1 MEIYPW
7 LQSDFER
14 LTERLEDLHHGLML
28 TGLVGIGKQAFAI
41 ILAQKLLCQEKD
53 TEGMTPCR
61 NCQSCRLFSAGT
73 HPDFHLLTSEHQV
86 VESENDL
93 MAAYSARYQDT
104 AAREKR
110 ASPSRVIPI
119 DQVRSLIQRFTTRSH
134 ISSHKVAVITPAE
147 GMNISSSN
155 ALLKL
160 LEEPPEDSTLILVST
175 QPGYLPATIRS
186 RCMNI
191 KLNAPD
197 TEQQKQWLMD
207 FMPQNESEMMMSLI
221 PDGPLA
227 VLKYYQQD
235 YLDQHQQ
242 MLKGVSA
249 IAMQQVNG
257 IEVAAKFSK
266 QEFRT
271 TLLWLQNFV
280 SDLIKWR
287 SGAKIPSWTGQTNLK
302 IEGISMQSLFFLYDK
317 IGFYK
322 KIAREQLNEQLAL
335 EDLMLIFQRV
345 LAR

>member
-7 LQSDFER
+7 LEPDFQR
-14 LTERLEDLHHGLML
+14 LTQRLEDLHHGLLL
-28 TGLVGIGKQAFAI
+28 TGLVGIGKQEFAI
-41 ILAQKLLCQEKD
+41 ALAQKILCQQEAATGPAGCGD
-53 TEGMTPCR
+53 
-61 NCQSCRLFSAGT
+61 CQSCRLFTAGT

-86 VESENDL
+86 VESEDDL
-93 MAAYSARYQDT
+93 ITAYSARYQDA

-110 ASPSRVIPI
+110 TSPSRVIPI
-119 DQVRSLIQRFTTRSH
+119 DQVRSLIQRFSTHSH
-134 ISSHKVAVITPAE
+134 ISAHKVAVISPAE
-147 GMNISSSN
+147 GMNISSAN

-160 LEEPPEDSTLILVST
+160 LEEPPSDSTLILVST
-175 QPGYLPATIRS
+175 HPGYLPATIRS
-186 RCMNI
+186 RCMIIN
-191 KLNAPD
+191 LDAPD
-197 TEQQKQWLMD
+197 VETQKEWLAAH
-207 FMPQNESEMMMSLI
+207 MPESEAESMMSLI
-221 PDGPLA
+221 TDGPLA
-227 VLKYYQQD
+227 VLKYHQQD
-235 YLDQHQQ
+235 YLEQHQQ

-257 IEVAAKFSK
+257 IEVAASFSK

-287 SGAKIPSWTGQTNLK
+287 SGAKIPPWTGQTNLK

-335 EDLMLIFQRV
+335 EDLLLIFQRV